1 MSTHRDG
8 DIDDVWR
15 EHRAYMIDLAFRM
28 LGNIQDAEDVVQEA
42 FTRLLREDLTA
53 IEDIR
58 GWLIVVVSRLCLDQ
72 LGSSRSRRVS
82 TVGSLEDHA
91 QDARPGTFGPSAA
104 SIDPADR
111 VTLDDSIRLALLV
124 VLEKLSPAERA
135 VFVLHDIFGLP
146 FEATADIV
154 GRTPA
159 ACRQLASRARRR
171 IEAETGPGRFSPAV
185 AEQHQVAEQFI
196 AACAG
201 GDLET
206 LIRLLDPEV
215 VGHVDLGA
223 GGLPQRLI
231 VGDRLVAQG
240 SLNFLGPRT
249 ATTLVSQP
257 VNGRPGLLAF
267 RDRALYGIFVF
278 RIGDDGRIQ
287 DIHGILDP
295 AKLAPLNASLM
306 GSSNS

>member
-1 MSTHRDG
+1 MSTQNG
-8 DIDDVWR
+8 ADIDDVWR
-15 EHRAYMIDLAFRM
+15 EHRAYTFDLAFRM

-42 FTRLLREDLTA
+42 FTRLLRADRSA

-72 LGSSRSRRVS
+72 LGSARSRRVS
-82 TVGSLEDHA
+82 SVGSVEDHA
-91 QDARPGTFGPSAA
+91 KDARPGLWPLSAP

-124 VLEKLSPAERA
+124 VLEQLSPPERA
-135 VFVLHDIFGLP
+135 VFVLHDVFRLP

-171 IEAETGPGRFSPAV
+171 IETETGPGRFSPAA
-185 AEQHQVAEQFI
+185 AEQHQVAEKFI

-201 GDLET
+201 GDLDT
-206 LIRLLDPEV
+206 LIRLLDPKV
-215 VGHVDLGA
+215 AGHVDLGP
-223 GGLPQRLI
+223 GGPPQRPLR
-231 VGDRLVAQG
+231 GQRLVAQG
-240 SLNFLGPRT
+240 ALNFLGPRT
-249 ATTLVSQP
+249 PTTLVSQP
-257 VNGRPGLLAF
+257 VNGRPGVLAF
-267 RDRALYGIFVF
+267 RDRSLYGVFVF
-278 RIGDDGRIQ
+278 QIGEDGLIR

-295 AKLAPLNASLM
+295 AKLAPLLTS
-306 GSSNS
+306 